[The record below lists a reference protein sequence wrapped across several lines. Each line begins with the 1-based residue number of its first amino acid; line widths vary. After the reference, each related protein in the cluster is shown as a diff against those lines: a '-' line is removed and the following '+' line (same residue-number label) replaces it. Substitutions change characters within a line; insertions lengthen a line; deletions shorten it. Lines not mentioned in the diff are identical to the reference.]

1 MVTTLTRKNQT
12 TLPAALVGQAGLEA
26 GARLEWTYVSPE
38 EIRVRPLPP
47 LAKVVALMRGRGN
60 ELLKPGQSAVQG
72 LVDER
77 RRDMEAEES
86 V

>member
-1 MVTTLTRKNQT
+1 M
-12 TLPAALVGQAGLEA
+12 PAALVGQAGLEA

-47 LAKVVALMRGRGN
+47 LNKVVALMRGRGKA
-60 ELLKPGQSAVQG
+60 LLKPGQSTVQE
-72 LVDER
+72 LIDER
-77 RRDMEAEES
+77 RNDMEMEES

>member
-1 MVTTLTRKNQT
+1 MITTLTRKNQT

-47 LAKVVALMRGRGN
+47 LAKVVALMRGRGKG
-60 ELLKPGQSAVQG
+60 LLKSGQSAVQG